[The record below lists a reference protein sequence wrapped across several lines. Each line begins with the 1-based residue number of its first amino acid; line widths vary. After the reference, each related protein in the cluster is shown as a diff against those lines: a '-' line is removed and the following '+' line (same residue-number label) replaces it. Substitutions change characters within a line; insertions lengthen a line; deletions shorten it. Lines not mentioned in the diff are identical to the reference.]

1 MEMFPAIENAWCYD
15 ETRPGKKDFHQD
27 LIPAGADRFVNAD
40 GDVYER
46 AVSKGDGVE
55 RFICIRKKGKSA
67 AAASAPASGGGAP
80 RTDAQKTP
88 SPKEIRA
95 APRSHDALIYTYKI
109 IPSMDYRESLREL
122 ADEARRLGG
131 RL

>member
-1 MEMFPAIENAWCYD
+1 VGEWYHIPMGLRFGEGGQMEMFPAIENAWCYD

-80 RTDAQKTP
+80 RTATHKKHHP
-88 SPKEIRA
+88 
-95 APRSHDALIYTYKI
+95 PRRYEQPLD
-109 IPSMDYRESLREL
+109 PMMR
-122 ADEARRLGG
+122 
-131 RL
+131 